1 MDLSSPLSRLAQ
13 AVVAAL
19 DRKDDVDTGRIITV
33 NPVVSRVAAWYEK
46 FRNSME
52 YREDEVIL
60 RATIERILKRRLLLG
75 GNAKTTAEPLVRELI
90 WGRYLPQN
98 NTGENVI
105 QQVEGII
112 DLYLRLRF
120 AVLGQH
126 KISENTLN
134 EWTYHLMSSHLEQV
148 LHPHLEEEITANF
161 MFQLLKGSVEIEGE
175 EEDTKNAQVYLAI
188 RKAFARD
195 DVAFLRFH
203 MFGQIFGRLTEKN
216 IEQIAK
222 GFPKGFAEVN
232 RQLNYTYKDRIF
244 AYIKKRTATF
254 LILEDIF
261 RDKKGKLR
269 ELLSDDVALE
279 KEVYK
284 ICQRRYDGT
293 SSKIARAIIRS
304 VIFIFLTKLML
315 AFLIEGTYD
324 RFTYGEIQWNTLVIN
339 TGLPPL
345 LMVIVGLFLRT
356 PGRENTKRIYTTIQA
371 VLHDLKP
378 SFGQTLLIKKN
389 TGKSDSSLN
398 STFALLWFAASLLSF
413 GVIIYILYLLHF
425 NAVSMFIFV
434 FFLAI
439 VSFLAYR
446 ISLTAALYRLGERQG
461 FLTPII
467 DFFFIPIIGVGR
479 KLTEGI
485 SQVNIFLFLF
495 DFIIETPFKNLFA
508 FSEQLFYF
516 LHTKRDELG

>member
-1 MDLSSPLSRLAQ
+1 MDSSSPLSKLAQ
-13 AVVAAL
+13 AVVSAL
-19 DRKDDVDTGRIITV
+19 EKKEVQDTGRVITV

-90 WGRYLPQN
+90 WGRYLSQTT
-98 NTGENVI
+98 TGEKVI
-105 QQVEGII
+105 QTVEHII

-120 AVLGQH
+120 AVLEQH
-126 KISENTLN
+126 KISDMTLN
-134 EWTYHLMSSHLEQV
+134 EWTYQLMSSHLEEV
-148 LHPHLEEEITANF
+148 LHTHLEEEITANF
-161 MFQLLKGSVEIEGE
+161 MFQLLKNSVEIEGE
-175 EEDTKNAQVYLAI
+175 AEETKNAQVYLAV

-203 MFGQIFGRLTEKN
+203 MFGQIFGRLTEHN

-222 GFPKGFAEVN
+222 GFPKGFAEIN
-232 RQLNYTYKDRIF
+232 RQLNYKYKDRIY
-244 AYIKKRTATF
+244 AYVKKRTATF
-254 LILEDIF
+254 LILEDVF
-261 RDKKGKLR
+261 LSNKGKLR
-269 ELLSDDVALE
+269 ELLSNDTALE

-284 ICQRRYDGT
+284 ICQKRYDGT

-304 VIFIFLTKLML
+304 VIFISLTKLVI
-315 AFLIEGTYD
+315 AFVIEGTYEKVV
-324 RFTYGEIQWNTLVIN
+324 YGSIQWVTLSIN
-339 TGLPPL
+339 TGLPPI
-345 LMVIVGLFLRT
+345 LMIIVGIFMRS
-356 PGRENTKRIYTTIQA
+356 PGRENTKRIYAMIQA
-371 VLHDLKP
+371 VLHDPKP
-378 SFGQTLLIKKN
+378 NFGQTLLIKKSALK
-389 TGKSDSSLN
+389 GEKSLN
-398 STFALLWFAASLLSF
+398 STFTLLWFAATLLSF
-413 GVIIYILYLLHF
+413 GLIIYLLYLMHF
-425 NAVSMFIFV
+425 NIVSMGIFV

-446 ISLTAALYRLGERQG
+446 ISLTASMYRLGERQG
-461 FLTPII
+461 FFTPII
-467 DFFFIPIIGVGR
+467 DFFFLPIIGVGR

-495 DFIIETPFKNLFA
+495 DFMIETPFKNLFA
-508 FSEQLFYF
+508 FSEQLFHF